1 MNALLLKQ
9 LKDVFGLEDETGLAA
24 LLSSIRAAGQVDL
37 AKRLSRFFDTTAQTY
52 EELDKAATVA
62 NSDAERLKRA
72 FRITGDAPFDWNP
85 IKATARFATAWK
97 AQLGYRK
104 DDLGGTQREWGNLI
118 HPEDGPR
125 AKERIEAHLAGRTPA
140 IDLEYRLRTKDG
152 QWKWLLLRGQVI
164 RRDADGRPSLVTG
177 IHRDIGSRK
186 DRERDLLAAKEAADG
201 ANRAKSDF
209 IANMSHEIR
218 TPMNAIIGMTELTL
232 DTNLDGEQREY
243 LATVKS
249 SAHALLDIVN
259 DILDFSKIEAGKM
272 TIEHIEFSPRSAI
285 NETVKSLAFKAEEKG
300 LEFIYWVQ
308 PEVPERAFGDPG
320 RLRQVLTNLAA
331 NAIKFTDKG
340 EIEIGCEVEKIE
352 GGSLH
357 LRLFVRDTGIGIP
370 PEKHR
375 EIFES
380 FAQADT
386 STTRKFGGTGLGLAI
401 CTRLVALMDGKVW
414 MESEPGKGSNFHAT
428 VRLGLGRQLPLES
441 SAQQDSPLAGRRVLV
456 VDDNETAARLLAQ
469 HLESWGM
476 RAETLRS
483 GDEAIVAVR
492 TASIEG
498 RPFAL
503 VLLDGHMP
511 SPNGFAVAEACRD
524 GDPGSAHMIMML
536 AMKSQ
541 REDATRAR
549 SLGVNYTL
557 VKPISQSDL
566 LDAAMLSLGLAGRFA
581 FEADSDD
588 IEEARRSVAQERPVD
603 SMDILLVED
612 NPVNQMLAQ
621 RLLEKAGHHV
631 SVANNGREA
640 IERFESQRFDAIFM
654 DVQMPVM
661 GGLEATEAIRAREL
675 RRSWIG
681 SGSPYHIPIIAMTAH
696 AMDGDR
702 ERCLESG
709 MDDYLAKPI
718 NPPLLAAALERAR
731 QGYEKSGQDELRDV
745 FNGGMT

>member
-9 LKDVFGLEDETGLAA
+9 LKDVFGLEDEAGLAA
-24 LLSSIRAAGQVDL
+24 LLSSIQVTGQAGLAA
-37 AKRLSRFFDTTAQTY
+37 RLSSFFSVAAQSY
-52 EELDKAATVA
+52 EDLDKAAA
-62 NSDAERLKRA
+62 LAKSDAERHRRA
-72 FRITGDAPFDWNP
+72 LQISGEALFDWNP
-85 IKATARFATAWK
+85 IKATARFSTAWR
-97 AQLGYRK
+97 AQLGYAK
-104 DDLGGTQREWGNLI
+104 GDLESTQREWGNLI
-118 HPEDGPR
+118 HPDDGPR

-140 IDLEYRLRTKDG
+140 IDLEYRLRTKSG
-152 QWKWLLLRGQVI
+152 EWKWLLLRGQVV
-164 RRDADGRPSLVTG
+164 RRDADGRPSWVMG
-177 IHRDIGSRK
+177 VHRDIGSRK
-186 DRERDLLAAKEAADG
+186 DRERELLAAKEAADG

-218 TPMNAIIGMTELTL
+218 TPMNAVIGMTELTL
-232 DTNLDGEQREY
+232 DTRLDSEQREY
-243 LATVKS
+243 LTTVKS

-285 NETVKSLAFKAEEKG
+285 NETIKALAFKAEEKG
-300 LEFIYWVQ
+300 LELIYWVH

-331 NAIKFTDKG
+331 NAIKFTEKG
-340 EIEIGCEVEKIE
+340 EIEIGCEVERIE
-352 GGSLH
+352 GNSLH

-370 PEKHR
+370 TEKHH

-414 MESEPGKGSNFHAT
+414 LESEPGKGSTFHAT
-428 VRLGLGRQLPLES
+428 VRLGLGRELPQHD
-441 SAQQDSPLAGRRVLV
+441 SARQDSPLAGRRVLV

-476 RAETLRS
+476 RAETIHS
-483 GDEAIVAVR
+483 GDEAVVAIR
-492 TASIEG
+492 SASIEG
-498 RPFAL
+498 RPYAL

-511 SPNGFAVAEACRD
+511 SPNGFEVAEACRD
-524 GDPGSAHMIMML
+524 SDPGSANMVMLL

-541 REDATRAR
+541 RADAARAR

-581 FEADSDD
+581 FEADSDGVGQV
-588 IEEARRSVAQERPVD
+588 RRSVEHEPSGD
-603 SMDILLVED
+603 GLDILLVED

-631 SVANNGREA
+631 VVANNGQEA
-640 IERFESQRFDAIFM
+640 IEHFESQRFDAILM

-718 NPPLLAAALERAR
+718 SPPLLVAALERAR
-731 QGYEKSGQDELRDV
+731 QGYDGSGQDDLQGL
-745 FNGGMT
+745 FNSSMT

>member
-9 LKDVFGLEDETGLAA
+9 LKDAFGLEDEAGLPT
-24 LLSSIRAAGQVDL
+24 LLRSIRAAGQGDL
-37 AKRLSRFFDTTAQTY
+37 AARLARFLKATAQTY
-52 EELDKAATVA
+52 AVLDKATGAG
-62 NSDAERLKRA
+62 SEAERLKHA
-72 FRITGDAPFDWNP
+72 FHITGDAPFDWNP
-85 IKATARFATAWK
+85 IDATARFSPAWK
-97 AQLGYRK
+97 AQLGYTA
-104 DDLGGTQREWGNLI
+104 DDLDGTQREWGNLI

-125 AKERIEAHLAGRTPA
+125 VKERIEAHLAGRTPA
-140 IDLEYRLRTKDG
+140 IELEYRLRTKDG
-152 QWKWLLLRGQVI
+152 PWKWLLLRGQIV
-164 RRDADGRPSLVTG
+164 RRDADGRPSWVMG

-186 DRERDLLAAKEAADG
+186 DREHELLAAKEAADG

-218 TPMNAIIGMTELTL
+218 TPMNAIIGMTELAL
-232 DTNLDGEQREY
+232 DTHLDAEQREY

-272 TIEHIEFSPRSAI
+272 TIEHIEFSPRSAMD
-285 NETVKSLAFKAEEKG
+285 ETVKALAFKAEEKG
-300 LEFIYWVQ
+300 LELAYWVH
-308 PEVPERAFGDPG
+308 PEVPKRAFGDPG

-340 EIEIGCEVEKIE
+340 EIEIGCEVEKLE
-352 GGSLH
+352 GNSLY
-357 LRLFVRDTGIGIP
+357 LRFFVRDTGIGIP

-414 MESEPGKGSNFHAT
+414 LESEPGKGSTFHVT
-428 VRLGLGRQLPLES
+428 LRLGLGKQLPVEG
-441 SAQQDSPLAGRRVLV
+441 SAQKDSPLAGRRVLV
-456 VDDNETAARLLAQ
+456 VDDNETVARLLAQ
-469 HLESWGM
+469 QLEGWGM
-476 RAETLRS
+476 RAETLRN
-483 GDEAIVAVR
+483 GNEAVVAIR

-511 SPNGFAVAEACRD
+511 SPNGFAVAEACGD
-524 GDPGSAHMIMML
+524 GDPGAAHMIMML
-536 AMKSQ
+536 AMKTQ
-541 REDATRAR
+541 REDAARAR
-549 SLGVNYTL
+549 ALGVNYTL

-566 LDAAMLSLGLAGRFA
+566 LDAVMLCLGLAGRFA
-581 FEADSDD
+581 FEADNDD
-588 IEEARRSVAQERPVD
+588 IERTLWKVEHEQSCD
-603 SMDILLVED
+603 GLDILLAED

-631 SVANNGREA
+631 TVANNGQEA

-681 SGSPYHIPIIAMTAH
+681 SGNAYHTPIVAMTAH
-696 AMDGDR
+696 AMAGDR

-718 NPPLLAAALERAR
+718 SRPLLMAALERAR
-731 QGYEKSGQDELRDV
+731 QGYGDSEQDDLSRL
-745 FNGGMT
+745 FNAGIT